1 MSVPDVAAAK
11 ASLRRDVLARRG
23 RQPDADRARVAAT
36 LAAAFVAEFGSRAPR
51 PEEIVGVHCPPGAAN
66 PHDLARRPIGLLRVV
81 AVYVSFGT
89 EPGTGPLIDWLADQ
103 QVRVLAPTVLADFD
117 LGWIEVSD
125 GPPLGPEAITDADV
139 ILVPA
144 LAVDLRGHRLG
155 RGRGSYD
162 RALSRVRP
170 GQTVLAVVH
179 DEEVLDA
186 VPFEPHDR
194 IVDGVLTPSGVRYF
208 GTAAGG

>member
-36 LAAAFVAEFGSRAPR
+36 LAAVFGVEFGSPVRTADL
-51 PEEIVGVHCPPGAAN
+51 GAGALV
-66 PHDLARRPIGLLRVV
+66 PLDVV

-103 QVRVLAPTVLADFD
+103 HARVLAPTVLADFD
-117 LGWIEVSD
+117 LGWIEVPD
-125 GPPLGPEAITDADV
+125 DAPLGPEAITDADV

-144 LAVDLRGHRLG
+144 LAVDRRGHRLG

-179 DEEVLDA
+179 DDEVLDA

-208 GTAAGG
+208 GTAADG